1 MRKAPGIVLLLFAFG
16 PLSAQPD
23 VWDSWEESV
32 VRRLNTASDTEY
44 LNEEEKKVILF
55 INMARYDGEL
65 FAETFLE
72 AYLAEKNLGKNRYVR
87 SLFRDLNNTSDL
99 APLEPERDLTAI
111 AQEHAK
117 STGESG
123 RTGHGDFNG
132 RFEPLLGNPYEG
144 VAENL
149 AYGHQRAID
158 VVISLLIDEGIRD
171 LGHRRNMLNPR
182 FNAVG
187 VAIRPHKSYRL
198 SCVIDFGSLPRSEL
212 NEVPYR

>member
-1 MRKAPGIVLLLFAFG
+1 M
-16 PLSAQPD
+16 
-23 VWDSWEESV
+23 

-55 INMARYDGEL
+55 MNMARYDGEL

-72 AYLAEKNLGKNRYVR
+72 AYLAEKDLGKNRYVR
-87 SLFRDLNNTSDL
+87 SLFRDLNNSSGL
-99 APLEPERDLTAI
+99 PPLEPARDLTAI
-111 AQEHAK
+111 AQEHAI

-123 RTGHGDFNG
+123 RTGHGDFNS
-132 RFEPLLGNPYEG
+132 RFEPLLGKPYEG

-158 VVISLLIDEGIRD
+158 MVISLLIDDGVRD

-187 VAIRPHKSYRL
+187 VAIRPHKSYRI
-198 SCVIDFGSLPRSEL
+198 SCVIDFGAVSRSEL